1 VSKIKKEVGYGCIAA
16 LLFFGIVTWV
26 VGEGNSADVSEGFNE
41 NKEDRAIEYKINSHT
56 SPESINAQIVA
67 RKVPDGYKLA
77 AQNDHLELFMDNQ
90 MKSIMIKDRKSGY
103 VWSSIPEE
111 EGLQKERL
119 NEEWIAALRSPFLV
133 EYFDEESMQKRG
145 SYLSLESTTEQ
156 IEQVPGG
163 IKATYSLKKLDMTF
177 SMEVKLESDSL
188 VVRFDDQDIVENGK
202 SKLAS
207 IQPLPFLGAVLKDE
221 IPGYILIPDGSG
233 ALIRF
238 QGMHPRYDQAYD
250 GRVYGMDLAVESS
263 DRRSI
268 NEQPILMPVFGMVHG
283 TGQNSFLGIIEDGK
297 HTSHIIAYPSG
308 VNTNYYWAAP
318 KFILRY
324 AYYQPTSKN
333 MGGFNT
339 FQAERNHE
347 DRQVR
352 YIFDDGLD
360 ADYVG
365 MAKTYREYLKGLEIL
380 KTKSGSQENIPL
392 HMELL
397 GLEKESGIIGNSMV
411 KMTSFEEA
419 EAMVN
424 ELMDKGVHNLSVVFK
439 GWGEGGLN
447 GNNPDKF
454 PVAKELGGKNRLLEL
469 KKILEERGIPLFLYA
484 DYTNAYGSNGG
495 FSPNADAIRTISNN
509 VLSDTYYL
517 WFDAESSSDLTVYYI
532 NPKLSTEIAKSDA
545 EQFDKMGMD
554 SLALGKTGSLLLSDH
569 HPKSKMSRMQA
580 AGEYEK
586 LAASLLGRMDHLG
599 VYMPNEYLW
608 KYSSQM
614 FEMPLYSS
622 QYMFSTDTVP
632 FLQIALHGYVD
643 YFSSPANYN
652 ANPQEYVLRMVEY
665 GAYPSYKLT
674 NEPSWKLKNT
684 LSNDM
689 FTSYFD
695 DWKDEIAS
703 TYEKMN
709 AVLKQVQ
716 DATIEQR
723 NVLDWGVVEVVYSN
737 GKKIIVNYRGK
748 DISYENQMVPEMDF
762 ILVGGE

>member
-1 VSKIKKEVGYGCIAA
+1 MSKIKKAVGYGCMAA
-16 LLFFGIVTWV
+16 LLFFGIVPWV
-26 VGEGNSADVSEGFNE
+26 IGEQKPADGSERFHE
-41 NKEDRAIEYKINSHT
+41 NKEDRAISYKINSYT
-56 SPESINAQIVA
+56 SPETKHAQIAA

-77 AQNDHLELFMDNQ
+77 AQSERLELYMDNA
-90 MKSIMIKDRKSGY
+90 MKSIMIKNRQSGY

-111 EGLQKERL
+111 EGLQQERL
-119 NEEWIAALRSPFLV
+119 NEEWHAALRSPFLV
-133 EYFDEESMQKRG
+133 EYFDEQSMLQRG
-145 SYLSLESTTEQ
+145 SYLSLESTTERV
-156 IEQVPGG
+156 EQVPGG
-163 IKATYSLKKLDMTF
+163 IKATYALQKLDVTF
-177 SMEVKLESDSL
+177 TMEVKLEDDAL
-188 VVRFDDQDIVENGK
+188 VVRLDDKDMAENGK
-202 SKLAS
+202 AKLSS

-221 IPGYILIPDGSG
+221 IPGYMLIPDGSG

-238 QGMHPRYDQAYD
+238 QETHPRYDQAYD
-250 GRVYGMDLAVESS
+250 GKVYGMDHAAEYS
-263 DRRSI
+263 DLRSI

-283 TGQNSFLGIIEDGK
+283 TGQNGFLGIIEDGK
-297 HTSHIIAYPSG
+297 HTSRIIAYPSG
-308 VNTNYYWAAP
+308 VNTNYYWTSP
-318 KFILRY
+318 KFVLRY

-352 YIFDDGLD
+352 YIFHDGRD

-365 MAKTYREYLKGLEIL
+365 MAKTYRNYLKDLDIL
-380 KTKSGSQENIPL
+380 KPKSVSQENIPL

-397 GLEKESGIIGNSMV
+397 GLEKEPGIIGNTMV
-411 KMTSFEEA
+411 NMTSFEEA

-424 ELMDKGVHNLSVVFK
+424 ELMNQGVHNLSVVFR
-439 GWGEGGLN
+439 GWDEGGLN

-454 PVAKELGGKNRLLEL
+454 PVAKELGGEKRLLEL
-469 KKILEERGIPLFLYA
+469 KKSLEEKGVPLFLFA
-484 DYTNAYGSNGG
+484 DYTSAYGKNDD
-495 FSPNADAIRTISNN
+495 FSPKADGIRTISNN

-517 WFDAESSSDLTVYYI
+517 WFDEESSSDLTVYFI
-532 NPKLSTEIAKSDA
+532 NPKLAAEMAKSDA
-545 EQFDKMGMD
+545 ERFDQMGID
-554 SLALGKTGSLLLSDH
+554 ALALGKTGSLLLSDH
-569 HPKSKMSRMQA
+569 HPQNKMSRMQA

-586 LAASLLGRMDHLG
+586 LAGSLLGKMDHVG
-599 VYMPNEYLW
+599 VYKPNDYLW

-643 YFSSPANYN
+643 YFAPSANFN
-652 ANPQEYVLRMVEY
+652 ANPQQYLLRMVEY

-689 FTSYFD
+689 FTSYFK
-695 DWKDEIAS
+695 DWKGEIAS

-709 AVLKQVQ
+709 AVLKHVQ

-723 NVLDWGVVEVVYSN
+723 NVLDYGVVEVVYSN
-737 GKKIIVNYRGK
+737 GKKIIVNYRAK
-748 DISYENQMVPEMDF
+748 DISYENQTVPKMDF
-762 ILVGGE
+762 ILAGGE

>member
-1 VSKIKKEVGYGCIAA
+1 VSKIKKTVGYGCIAA
-16 LLFFGIVTWV
+16 LLFFGIVPWV
-26 VGEGNSADVSEGFNE
+26 AGVEKTADVVDSANE
-41 NKEDRAIEYKINSHT
+41 NKEDRAIQYKINSYT
-56 SPESINAQIVA
+56 SPEANQAQIIA
-67 RKVPDGYKLA
+67 RKIPDGYKLA
-77 AQNDHLELFMDNQ
+77 AQSDHLELYMDNA
-90 MKSIMIKDRKSGY
+90 MKSIMIKNKQNGY

-111 EGLQKERL
+111 EGMQKERL
-119 NEEWIAALRSPFLV
+119 NEEWGAAVGSPFLV

-163 IKATYSLKKLDMTF
+163 IKATYSLKKLDVTF
-177 SMEVKLESDSL
+177 TMEVKLDADSL
-188 VVRFDDQDIVENGK
+188 VVRFDDQNIVENGK
-202 SKLAS
+202 AKLAS
-207 IQPLPFLGAVLKDE
+207 IQPFPFLGAVLKNE

-238 QGMHPRYDQAYD
+238 QETHPRYDQAYD
-250 GRVYGMDLAVESS
+250 GKVYGMDHAAEYS
-263 DRRSI
+263 DLFSV
-268 NEQPILMPVFGMVHG
+268 NEQPLLMPIFGMVHG
-283 TGQNSFLGIIEDGK
+283 TGQNGFLGIIEDGK
-297 HTSHIIAYPSG
+297 YTSRIIAYPSG
-308 VNTNYYWAAP
+308 VNTNYYWASP

-324 AYYQPTSKN
+324 AYFQPTSKN

-352 YIFDDGLD
+352 YIFHDGKD

-365 MAKTYREYLKGLEIL
+365 MAKTYRNYLKDLDML
-380 KTKSGSQENIPL
+380 KPKSGSQENIPL
-392 HMELL
+392 NMELL
-397 GLEKESGIIGNSMV
+397 GLEKEPGILGNTMV

-419 EAMVN
+419 EAMVD
-424 ELMDKGVHNLSVVFK
+424 ELKKEGVHNLSVIFK

-454 PVAKELGGKNRLLEL
+454 PVAKELGGEKKLLKL
-469 KKILEERGIPLFLYA
+469 KKSMEEKGVPLLLYA
-484 DYTNAYGSNGG
+484 DYTNAYGKNGD
-495 FSPNADAIRTISNN
+495 FSPNADAIRTLSNN

-517 WFDAESSSDLTVYYI
+517 WFDGESSSDLTVYFI
-532 NPKLSTEIAKSDA
+532 NPKLSAKIAESDA
-545 EQFDKMGMD
+545 KRFDKMGID
-554 SLALGKTGSLLLSDH
+554 DLALGKTGSLLLSDH
-569 HPKSKMSRMQA
+569 HPKNKMSRMQA

-586 LAASLLGRMDHLG
+586 LASSLRGKIDHLG
-599 VYMPNEYLW
+599 IYIPNEYMW

-614 FEMPLYSS
+614 FDMPLYSS

-643 YFSSPANYN
+643 YFAPPANYN
-652 ANPQEYVLRMVEY
+652 ANPQEYLLRMVEY

-674 NEPSWKLKNT
+674 SEPSWKLKNT

-689 FTSYFD
+689 FTSYFE
-695 DWKDEIAS
+695 DWKGEVAS

-723 NVLDWGVVEVVYSN
+723 NMLDFGVVEVVYSN
-737 GKKIIVNYRGK
+737 GKKIIVNYRAK
-748 DISYENQMVPEMDF
+748 DISYENQTVPEMDF